1 MRNQAV
7 IDQISELI
15 DTTRK
20 VYLSSASY
28 INADYN
34 REISFAKEYKG
45 RQLFELLQNADDESV
60 CGEGKLKIELK
71 GDRLYVS
78 NTGTPFSVDGIQ
90 SLMIANNSTK
100 KVRKNM
106 IGNKG
111 LGFRSVLNWS
121 NSVVIATEDFAVEF
135 SKQNSI
141 EFLNS
146 LFSEK
151 PKLRDELIDRQTDKY
166 PIAILSCPK
175 IIEQEVENG
184 YDTTIIIN
192 CLNNE
197 IVSSVKT
204 QIEQLRFEELIL
216 LPNLSTV
223 EVITENYHKKF
234 NKLKDDNQ
242 VLIQEVDGK
251 TNDEISLTAWD
262 IYKKAGT
269 LIDENS
275 AEKEYELILAY
286 NNETPTSGDY
296 LYSYFKTD
304 VRLSFPAIVHGPFE
318 LSNNRNQ
325 LEKDN
330 EVNRQLINA
339 LAELLV
345 ETAVKI
351 SEKNKVCDYSPIKLL
366 IASEI
371 DLSLKNYNLQERIY
385 EKINDIRI
393 LPTIADKYIAFGDLP
408 KYSKLPFYDVLHKN
422 VFSSLLKKCD
432 DNTVAKYLEGRLS
445 FYNYE
450 DFIKLLAEDI
460 EKNDYSIEIK
470 CELMELFR
478 QQFPFKSGF
487 SLGILVDQNGNNI
500 PPKMRAYLP
509 PKDDVTQLP
518 HWVSVRFLNSKM
530 ANNLNGNNRGGVRNL
545 ASDFAE
551 FGVTEYNFGRVH
563 SEVMTQ
569 LKENLTVDRVNDVLN
584 WIFKYYKSQ
593 ENKGGNLIGD
603 TYIITRVGDVKKA
616 NECYFGREYNN
627 ELGEKVISTYSD
639 NFIVDYRQ
647 ILGTEDLNL
656 IIIFFE
662 WLGVSLIPKFTSEF
676 LSYQDMNLYLNSSYK
691 DSDNVQTSD
700 GEMQWSRVR
709 YAVSSVKVESIEN
722 IDKILKFAQTDDI
735 IALFILNEKLRNSI
749 YNKHERLAS
758 SQIQFKMSYQKA
770 YRTIG
775 NLSMRSYIQFLL
787 ASKKWILCEDG
798 NKHLASYCCFENNNL
813 EPLIHIPFI
822 DYKALKDRYGI
833 TKKDVD
839 AFLVKIGVAEI
850 FTELPQRVIY
860 DVLLHLPEIDQ
871 ELRKGRPLYSKM
883 KDNIDSDDIDISE
896 ENYNKFLSQGKV
908 IAKIN
913 GVKSY
918 TPVREVF
925 YSDNKSFSEEILRNF
940 NMFYFEYR
948 AGVKKVS
955 KLFGVKPLVAVDV
968 KLSNEP
974 ELSFL
979 NNEFNQ
985 EYLEYCAYILACR
998 MDVKSAQRDREIT
1011 ALKKNKIYICENVD
1025 FEFDFNEETKK
1036 ARLYKYETLIISSNN
1051 AAYVCLP
1058 GYQGKLSDLKK
1069 DINFADAIAEL
1080 VMIFLN
1086 LTSGRELFRE
1096 LFSKSREDRNYLM
1109 RNDKGDEDLSKLDT
1123 AKRFLELQYDPKIE
1137 FWNAIVELC
1146 KLNYTETHS
1155 INSVINDIGFDV
1167 EKADNINYEDLNSD
1181 NNFPIFIELFDGI
1194 EKDISDFNEK
1204 CSRTIDIRKYWIGEF
1219 NKLKYLLKKQ
1229 YRNYLY
1235 SIPEMS
1241 AEQFGK
1247 LDSNYDS
1254 IEINPA
1260 NSIKVDI
1267 KAEFEKVYDV
1277 AADTLEIEHYDDVD
1291 AILKEKIEACNKDI
1305 YKKAVDIYGKAKAD
1319 LYVLFDMLDGLFTEE
1334 KEEIGVP
1341 ERTGNQDTAQAV
1353 RDLHIEYSV
1362 NADVVLTKVTE
1373 SATPKGTHKTAKTY
1387 TRATE
1392 EAQKRDGMIG
1402 EKAVYQMLSDK
1413 FGEVKWLSG
1422 IAQQLGFINEGND
1435 MLGYDMTYYIDGVQ
1449 KYVEVKAS
1457 KDKNLS
1463 FNISRNEIN
1472 FARNHLDNY
1481 ELYYVSIRDDEAVI
1495 IPLENLFVFADGED
1509 LFNNSKFTIENKEY
1523 YISAKLVSK
1532 KD

>member
-1 MRNQAV
+1 MVNQTAIKQINNLIEITRN
-7 IDQISELI
+7 
-15 DTTRK
+15 

-34 REISFAKEYKG
+34 REISFTKEYKG
-45 RQLFELLQNADDESV
+45 RQLFELLQNADDESIH
-60 CGEGKLKIELK
+60 GEGKLKIELK
-71 GDRLYVS
+71 GDKLFVS
-78 NTGTPFSVDGIQ
+78 NTGTPFSIDGIQ

-111 LGFRSVLNWS
+111 LGFRSILNWS
-121 NSVVIATEDFAVEF
+121 NSVAIATEDFSVEF
-135 SKQNSI
+135 SKQNSM

-146 LFSEK
+146 LFLEK
-151 PKLRDELIDRQTDKY
+151 PKLRDELFARQTDEY

-175 IIEQEVENG
+175 IIEQEVEDG

-192 CLNNE
+192 CLNDE

-223 EVITENYHKKF
+223 EAITENYHKKF
-234 NKLKDDNQ
+234 NKLIEDDQ
-242 VLIQEVDGK
+242 VLIQEVDGT
-251 TNDEISLTAWD
+251 TNEEISLTAWD
-262 IYKKAGT
+262 IYKKTGT
-269 LIDENS
+269 LIDENGVK
-275 AEKEYELILAY
+275 KEYELILAY
-286 NNETPTSGDY
+286 NNETPVSGDY

-330 EVNRQLINA
+330 EVNRQLIDA

-351 SEKNKVCDYSPIKLL
+351 AEKNKVCDYSPIKLL

-371 DLSLKNYNLQERIY
+371 DLSLKAYNLQERIY
-385 EKINDIRI
+385 EKIKDIKI

-408 KYSKLPFYDVLHKN
+408 KYSKLPFYNVLNKN
-422 VFSSLLKKCD
+422 IFSSLLKKCD
-432 DNTVAKYLEGRLS
+432 DNTVSKYLEGRLS
-445 FYNYE
+445 FYSYE

-460 EKNDYSIEIK
+460 EKNEHSIEIR
-470 CELMELFR
+470 CDLMELFI
-478 QQFPFKSGF
+478 QQYPYRSAL
-487 SLGILVDQNGNNI
+487 SLGILVDQNGNSI
-500 PPKMRAYLP
+500 PPNIKAYLP

-518 HWVSVRFLNSKM
+518 KWVSVRFLNSEM
-530 ANNLNGNNRGGVRNL
+530 ANKLNSGNRSGVRNL
-545 ASDFAE
+545 ASEFSE
-551 FGVTEYNFGRVH
+551 FGITEYNFNRVV
-563 SEVMTQ
+563 SEVQTQ
-569 LKENLTVDRVNDVLN
+569 LKENLVADRVNDVLN
-584 WIFKYYKSQ
+584 WIFKYYKLQ
-593 ENKGGNLIGD
+593 ENKGGNLAGD
-603 TYIITRVGDVKKA
+603 IYVITRDNVIKKA
-616 NECYFGREYNN
+616 NECYFGSEYNN

-656 IIIFFE
+656 VINFFE
-662 WLGVSLIPKFTSEF
+662 WLGVSKIPKLMLYD
-676 LSYQDMNLYLNSSYK
+676 LSYIDKISYLNNCYK
-691 DSDNVQTSD
+691 DNDKVQTSY
-700 GEMQWSRVR
+700 GETQWSKIRN
-709 YAVSSVKVESIEN
+709 SIHSVKVLSIEN
-722 IDKILKFAQTDDI
+722 IDKILSNAETDDI
-735 IALFILNEKLRNSI
+735 IALFLLNEKLRNTI
-749 YNKHERLAS
+749 YNKYESFAS
-758 SQIQFKMSYQKA
+758 AQILFKLPGQKV
-770 YRTIG
+770 YRYVG
-775 NLSMRSYIQFLL
+775 NLSMHSYIQFLL
-787 ASKKWILCEDG
+787 KSQKWILCEDG
-798 NKHLASYCCFENNNL
+798 NKHLASYCCFENNDL
-813 EPLIHIPFI
+813 EPLIHIPVVN
-822 DYKALKDRYGI
+822 YKVLKDRYDI
-833 TKKDVD
+833 TKKDID

-850 FTELPQRVIY
+850 FTDLSQNVIY
-860 DVLLHLPEIDQ
+860 DVLLRLPTIDQ
-871 ELRKGRPLYSKM
+871 DLKKGRPLYSKM
-883 KDNIDSDDIDISE
+883 KENIDINDIDTSE
-896 ENYNKFLSQGKV
+896 ENYKKFIRQGKI

-918 TPVREVF
+918 TPVQDVF

-940 NMFYFEYR
+940 NMFYFEYK

-974 ELSFL
+974 ELSFI
-979 NNEFNQ
+979 NDEFNR
-985 EYLEYCAYILACR
+985 EYLEYCTYILACR
-998 MDVKSAQRDREIT
+998 MDVKNTQRDRT

-1025 FEFDFNEETKK
+1025 FEFVINGEIKK
-1036 ARLYKYETLIISSNN
+1036 ACLHKYETLIISSNN

-1058 GYQGKLSDLKK
+1058 GYQGKFSDLKK

-1086 LTSGRELFRE
+1086 ITSGRELYRE

-1109 RNDKGDEDLSKLDT
+1109 RNDKGDEDLCKLT
-1123 AKRFLELQYDPKIE
+1123 KAKQLMELKYDPKIE

-1146 KLNYTETHS
+1146 KLNYTETPIIDS
-1155 INSVINDIGFDV
+1155 IINDIGFDM
-1167 EKADNINYEDLNSD
+1167 EKANNIDYDELNSD
-1181 NNFPIFIELFDGI
+1181 INFPIFIELFDGI

-1219 NKLKYLLKKQ
+1219 NKLKYSLKKQ

-1235 SIPEMS
+1235 SIHEMS

-1254 IEINPA
+1254 IEIIPT

-1267 KAEFEKVYDV
+1267 KAEFEKVYGV
-1277 AADTLEIEHYDDVD
+1277 AADTLEIENYDDVD
-1291 AILKEKIEACNKDI
+1291 AILKEKIEACNKNI
-1305 YKKAVDIYGKAKAD
+1305 YKKAVDIYGKAKSD
-1319 LYVLFDMLDGLFTEE
+1319 LYVLFDMLDGIFTEE
-1334 KEEIGVP
+1334 KKEIGVP
-1341 ERTGNQDTAQAV
+1341 EITDNQDTAQAV

-1362 NADVVLTKVTE
+1362 NTDVVLTKVAE
-1373 SATPKGTHKTAKTY
+1373 SATSKGTHKIAKTY

-1435 MLGYDMTYYIDGVQ
+1435 TLGYDMTYYIDGVQ

-1457 KDKNLS
+1457 KDKNVS

-1481 ELYYVSIRDDEAVI
+1481 ELYYVSIWEAAAVI
-1495 IPLENLFVFADGED
+1495 IPLENLFVFGDGED